1 MISIVSKIELGTNNT
16 LLLTDVGYT
25 TDVNV
30 ISDINQSYDAT
41 LGIFIAQNRTKLES
55 GETLISSFFV
65 DVDYVNE
72 ARMQVDTIEG
82 LDLIEI
88 ININQL

>member
-41 LGIFIAQNRTKLES
+41 LGIFVAQNRTKLES

>member
-1 MISIVSKIELGTNNT
+1 MITIISKIELGDNNT
-16 LLLTDVGYT
+16 LILTDVGYT
-25 TDVNV
+25 TDVNI
-30 ISDINQSYDAT
+30 ISDINQSYDNT

-55 GETLISSFFV
+55 GETFINSFFV
-65 DVDYVNE
+65 DIDYINE
-72 ARMQVDTIEG
+72 ARIQVDTIEG

>member
-1 MISIVSKIELGTNNT
+1 MITIISKIELGDNNT
-16 LLLTDVGYT
+16 LILTDVGYT
-25 TDVNV
+25 TDVNI
-30 ISDINQSYDAT
+30 ISDINQSYDNT

-55 GETLISSFFV
+55 GETLINSFFV
-65 DVDYVNE
+65 DIDYINE
-72 ARMQVDTIEG
+72 ARIQVDTIEG

>member
-72 ARMQVDTIEG
+72 SRIQVDTIEG

>member
-65 DVDYVNE
+65 DVDYANE
-72 ARMQVDTIEG
+72 ARIQVDTIEG

>member
-1 MISIVSKIELGTNNT
+1 MITIISKIELGDNNT
-16 LLLTDVGYT
+16 LILTDVGYT
-25 TDVNV
+25 TDVSV
-30 ISDINQSYDAT
+30 IVDINQSYDNT

-65 DVDYVNE
+65 DIDYINE
-72 ARMQVDTIEG
+72 ARIQVDTIEG

>member
-1 MISIVSKIELGTNNT
+1 MITIINKIELGDNNT
-16 LLLTDVGYT
+16 LILTDVGYT
-25 TDVNV
+25 TDVSV
-30 ISDINQSYDAT
+30 IVDINQSYDNT

-65 DVDYVNE
+65 DIDYINE
-72 ARMQVDTIEG
+72 ARIQVDTIEG

>member
-72 ARMQVDTIEG
+72 ARIQVDTIEG
-82 LDLIEI
+82 LGLIEI

>member
-1 MISIVSKIELGTNNT
+1 MISIVSKIELGVNNT

-25 TDVNV
+25 TDVNI
-30 ISDINQSYDAT
+30 ISDINQSYDNT

-55 GETLISSFFV
+55 GETLISSFFA

-72 ARMQVDTIEG
+72 ARIQVDTIEG
-82 LDLIEI
+82 LGLIEI

>member
-72 ARMQVDTIEG
+72 ARIQVDTIEG

>member
-30 ISDINQSYDAT
+30 ISDELIDQ
-41 LGIFIAQNRTKLES
+41 IA
-55 GETLISSFFV
+55 
-65 DVDYVNE
+65 
-72 ARMQVDTIEG
+72 
-82 LDLIEI
+82 
-88 ININQL
+88 